1 MECAMSMTGIQES
14 FNLDSSG
21 SNKVSGET
29 IGGGLNLAFDLFGV
43 STTLDFSIDWS
54 HETISSATKGT
65 EKDYETTVSFVLGD
79 EQVRKVSPPIK
90 LFLGG
95 QPA

>member
-43 STTLDFSIDWS
+43 SARSF
-54 HETISSATKGT
+54 ISCSVFRSQVYNLF
-65 EKDYETTVSFVLGD
+65 ELLLVL
-79 EQVRKVSPPIK
+79 K
-90 LFLGG
+90 
-95 QPA
+95 